1 MLKTVFSVPHSAF
14 KHWPLGFLPP
24 PIFLEIS
31 SPFFTS
37 SLFIL
42 GDVLCLQNKA
52 TDFSFYSVIS
62 SPISSLTDG
71 FFSLLLSPCEA
82 QTHTSPF
89 PSRVQFH
96 QVSECHLY
104 TILFL
109 LLSHTPTTYIQR
121 LTIFIFHKLHQ
132 YSVKSSPEV
141 S

>member
-52 TDFSFYSVIS
+52 TDFFFYSVIS

-71 FFSLLLSPCEA
+71 FFSLLLFAPVKHRPTRHHSRHVYNSIKF
-82 QTHTSPF
+82 QSVIYTQFYFFFFHTRLPLTYSD
-89 PSRVQFH
+89 S
-96 QVSECHLY
+96 LY
-104 TILFL
+104 SYFIN
-109 LLSHTPTTYIQR
+109 SISIQSNPPP
-121 LTIFIFHKLHQ
+121 K
-132 YSVKSSPEV
+132 
-141 S
+141 